1 MMAKNALGSR
11 IRALRRLKRMTQQQL
26 AEQLNLSA
34 SQLSNIERGVKE
46 PKPELLEKMAATL
59 DIPREEFFS
68 VVLHKKFQ
76 PNVKQ
81 QNVR

>member
-1 MMAKNALGSR
+1 MTAQNTLGSR

-46 PKPELLEKMAATL
+46 PEPELLEKMAATL
-59 DIPREEFFS
+59 DIPREEFFWFRRAP
-68 VVLHKKFQ
+68 KGIF
-76 PNVKQ
+76 
-81 QNVR
+81 